1 MKTTSILLIAGA
13 LFSTS
18 ALVKAEHRPFGNGQL
33 PEFLKRFDTDG
44 DGKLSAEERQAAA
57 EAIKE
62 ERKKHEDRKNPWD
75 TDGDGV
81 LSDEEK
87 AAAQA
92 AIKAKMEEKR
102 LERFTE
108 LDENEDGFLS
118 VEEFTP
124 PHPVRADA
132 LAKIFDRLDKD
143 NDDKISKEEF
153 LAGLRP
159 IGGGGPGGPGG
170 GGHNPP
176 PPPPLP
182 EWVKPYDV
190 DGDGKLSPE
199 EQAKVRADIESG
211 VLVPPRR

>member
-1 MKTTSILLIAGA
+1 MKTKSILLLAGA

-33 PEFLKRFDTDG
+33 PEFLKQFDTDG

-62 ERKKHEDRKNPWD
+62 ERKNHADRKNPWD
-75 TDGDGV
+75 TNGDGV

-92 AIKAKMEEKR
+92 AIKAKIEEKR

-108 LDENEDGFLS
+108 LDEDEDGFLTA
-118 VEEFTP
+118 EEFKP
-124 PHPVRADA
+124 PHPVAADM

-143 NDDKISKEEF
+143 GDDKISKEEF

-159 IGGGGPGGPGG
+159 IGGGGAGG

-176 PPPPLP
+176 PPPPPPPLP
-182 EWVKPYDV
+182 EWLKPYDT
-190 DGDGKLSPE
+190 DGDGKLSAE